1 MLIASAPLYRTA
13 TALRDGTLDLRASIE
28 EVCDRIETCEPLLH
42 ALLPEP
48 GRRARLLAEADAL
61 QALYPEPTDRPPLYG
76 VLLGVKDLFSV
87 AGFPT
92 HAGSQLPATLFASPE
107 ATCVTRLRKAGTLI
121 VGKTISAEFALSEP
135 GATRNP
141 YNIEHTPGGSSS
153 GSAAAVAAGFCS
165 LALGTQTIGSV
176 IRPAAF
182 CGIVSFKPSYG
193 RIATDG
199 VVACAPSL
207 DTVGFF
213 TQDIEG
219 VALVAPLL
227 CEQWQSREA
236 PLQPVLGIPDGP
248 YLAQAS
254 PEALQAFS
262 AQIVRL
268 AEAGYTIRRVPTLA
282 DIETIS
288 RQHMQIVFAEMA
300 QQHTKWFAQFASLY
314 RPRTIAAIHAGQA
327 VSPTELATARA
338 GRLQLRHLLETT
350 MAEHGIDLWICPATL
365 GAAPEGIT
373 TTGNPAMNLPW
384 TYAGLPVMTFPVSYA
399 ANGLPLGIQIVAGYM
414 ADEKLIPWVQEL
426 QLVL

>member
-1 MLIASAPLYRTA
+1 MLIASAPLYPTA
-13 TALRDGTLDLRASIE
+13 TALRNGTLDLRASIE
-28 EVCDRIETCEPLLH
+28 EVCDRIETSEPFLN

-48 GRRARLLAEADAL
+48 GRRARLQAEADAL
-61 QALYPEPTDRPPLYG
+61 QTLYPEPTDRPPLYG
-76 VLLGVKDLFSV
+76 VLLGVKDLFSA

-92 HAGSQLPATLFASPE
+92 RAGSQLPATLFASPE
-107 ATCVTRLRKAGTLI
+107 ATCVTRLRKVGALI
-121 VGKTISAEFALSEP
+121 IGKTVSAEFALSEP

-165 LALGTQTIGSV
+165 LALGTQTIGSI

-182 CGIVSFKPSYG
+182 CGIVGFKPSYG

-199 VVACAPSL
+199 IVPCAPSL

-213 TQDIEG
+213 TQDTEG

-236 PLQPVLGIPDGP
+236 PLQPVLGVPDGP

-254 PEALQAFS
+254 PEVLQAFA

-268 AEAGYTIRRVPTLA
+268 EEAGYTIRHVPILT
-282 DIETIS
+282 DIETFS
-288 RQHMQIVFAEMA
+288 QQHMQIVFAEMA
-300 QQHTKWFAQFASLY
+300 QQHAEWFAQFASLY
-314 RPRTIAAIHAGQA
+314 RPRTTAAIQAGQA

-338 GRLQLRHLLETT
+338 GRLRLQNTLATT
-350 MAEHGIDLWICPATL
+350 MTEHGIDLWLCPA
-365 GAAPEGIT
+365 APGPAPQGIIT
-373 TTGNPAMNLPW
+373 TGDPALNLPW
-384 TYAGLPVMTFPVSYA
+384 TYAGMPVMTFPMGYA
-399 ANGLPLGIQIVAGYM
+399 ANGLPLGLQIVGAFM
-414 ADEKLIPWVQEL
+414 ADEQLIPWVQQL
-426 QLVL
+426 QQIL